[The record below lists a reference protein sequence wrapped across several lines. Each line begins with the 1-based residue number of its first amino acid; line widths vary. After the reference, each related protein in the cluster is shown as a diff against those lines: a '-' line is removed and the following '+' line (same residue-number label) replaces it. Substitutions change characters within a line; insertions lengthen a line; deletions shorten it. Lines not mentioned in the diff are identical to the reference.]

1 MILVDGGGCKMA
13 NPFHSTGSP
22 IVDRM
27 CRLQFTG
34 NVSRND
40 VPVGKLHPE
49 RRVRQCF
56 YDLAFGFDYVVFGH
70 E

>member
-34 NVSRND
+34 NVIPAAWYRTITRDN
-40 VPVGKLHPE
+40 GKPI
-49 RRVRQCF
+49 
-56 YDLAFGFDYVVFGH
+56 
-70 E
+70 

>member
-27 CRLQFTG
+27 TSG
-34 NVSRND
+34 DATAGVA
-40 VPVGKLHPE
+40 
-49 RRVRQCF
+49 
-56 YDLAFGFDYVVFGH
+56 DLACGSDLTH
-70 E
+70 

>member
-34 NVSRND
+34 NVIPAAWYRTITSN
-40 VPVGKLHPE
+40 HYF
-49 RRVRQCF
+49 VRCCV
-56 YDLAFGFDYVVFGH
+56 LVSAGGNPR
-70 E
+70 

>member
-27 CRLQFTG
+27 CRQRGIVQLSEIME
-34 NVSRND
+34 N
-40 VPVGKLHPE
+40 PI
-49 RRVRQCF
+49 
-56 YDLAFGFDYVVFGH
+56 
-70 E
+70 